1 MSKGIVVKGVG
12 RNKITGGSIEL
23 EGDNSVAIEIENTF
37 DNEIK
42 DIKIS
47 IVNSIE
53 KFEEMRN
60 TISNIRDSSINPKTN
75 NEYKEDVLNM
85 LIISTGFDNQAAIPA
100 MSIID
105 LISLLSSWI
114 TIQSALTPIL
124 APYIPYL
131 THLLGAT

>member
-1 MSKGIVVKGVG
+1 MAKGIVVKGVG

-47 IVNSIE
+47 IVNSRE

-60 TISNIRDSSINPKTN
+60 TISNIRDNSINPKTS

-85 LIISTGFDNQAAIPA
+85 LIISTSFDNEAAIPA

-131 THLLGAT
+131 TNLLGAT